1 VRWDAAVPDY
11 DAFGREIGEDPLKR
25 LRENTNPAPA
35 ETPRAEVAPPEPET
49 EAWSGAHEPEP
60 VVATPEP
67 EAERVFVAP
76 PEFVRPRRR
85 ARGVGLAGLLV
96 LVAGIA
102 AIGLVANS
110 AVDKGEE
117 LIDGIT
123 NTLPDAEPDAPP
135 PVGLEADSLIR
146 RDNYAAALDTLE
158 ESGLGRPTLLRIAPE
173 RIDAQLLDGNTIHVV
188 QITPDG
194 ELREFASSQGTGRP
208 LAYKSLDV
216 GAPERLV
223 RRGATAKTPPRNINY
238 LVVSP
243 GPPQT
248 VGAYF
253 KNGRIVIGDAHGRP
267 QRVL

>member
-1 VRWDAAVPDY
+1 VPEY
-11 DAFGREIGEDPLKR
+11 DAFGREIGEDPLKS
-25 LRENTNPAPA
+25 LRENTNPASA
-35 ETPRAEVAPPEPET
+35 ERPRVEVAAPQTESET

-60 VVATPEP
+60 VVAAPEP
-67 EAERVFVAP
+67 EPVFVPP

-85 ARGVGLAGLLV
+85 RSRGVGLAGLLV
-96 LVAGIA
+96 LAAGIG
-102 AIGLVANS
+102 AIALVANS
-110 AVDKGEE
+110 AVEKGKDLIEQAVPEFPDEE
-117 LIDGIT
+117 SV
-123 NTLPDAEPDAPP
+123 APT
-135 PVGLEADSLIR
+135 PVGLEANSLIR
-146 RDNYAAALDTLE
+146 RDNYAAALATLE

-173 RIDAQLLDGNTIHVV
+173 RIDAQLLDGDTIHVV
-188 QITPDG
+188 QVTPDG

-208 LAYKSLDV
+208 LAYKSLDA

-223 RRGATAKTPPRNINY
+223 RRGATGKSPPRNIDY

-243 GPPQT
+243 GPPTT